1 MSCDREGPRKKRG
14 HRHLTPLELITI
26 AEAVQRGEK
35 VAALAKQFGVSRQT
49 VYNAVQAFKEEQ
61 FPLTNESEACPLPS
75 KRKRVTRIAPEI
87 CQQLIEFKRKY
98 PAWGIEYL
106 RTRWLQMGSAPIAK
120 STLYKIFK
128 NANLLTVK
136 NQDSQRYERF
146 EMMRPGQLYQMD
158 IQGKI
163 YLPGIG
169 WVHGFAIIDDFSRF
183 VPAMKY
189 YSDMRLS
196 NAILTLHAAILQY
209 GIPEAIYV
217 DNGSQFKS
225 QGARMNNFELFCHAW
240 GIKLI
245 ASTPGHP
252 QGKGKIERFYE
263 TVENQFIAEIKP
275 KIQEC
280 PGYTLSQLNQDLA
293 TYLTNQYHGRIHGG
307 THEKPMDRFGQGTSR
322 VPDPPIDVQRFLE
335 RTETR
340 VVNKFRE
347 ISFQGYKIQVDLLP
361 RSKVVIV
368 DMLETI
374 RVEYQERVVREINK
388 NQLTKVEPIRRQNGA
403 FQSILSP
410 KVSGSVECPGI
421 PDPFPEQAEIKR
433 HAPDSEGYYRRKVS
447 SVGNFKINNLTYY
460 FDKKRKGQE
469 ILIQITENI
478 LRIYDQKK
486 VFLGTRDKRTG
497 KKYVRTI

>member
-1 MSCDREGPRKKRG
+1 MSNDREEPKKKHG
-14 HRHLTPLELITI
+14 HRHLTPLEVITI
-26 AEAVQRGEK
+26 SEAVQRGEK
-35 VAALAKQFGVSRQT
+35 VAALATQFGVARQT
-49 VYNAVQAFKEEQ
+49 IYNAVQTVKEEQ
-61 FPLTNESEACPLPS
+61 FPPTNETQMHPLPS
-75 KRKRVTRIAPEI
+75 KRKRIMRIAPEI
-87 CQQLIEFKRKY
+87 CQQLIELKRKY

-106 RTRWLQMGSAPIAK
+106 RARWLQMGNAPIAK

-128 NANLLTVK
+128 NANLLPVK
-136 NQDSQRYERF
+136 SQDSARYERF

-158 IQGKI
+158 IEGKI
-163 YLPGIG
+163 YLNGIG
-169 WVHGFAIIDDFSRF
+169 WVYGFAIIDDFSRF

-189 YSDMRLS
+189 YLDMRLS
-196 NAILTLHAAILQY
+196 SAILTLHAAILQY

-225 QGARMNNFELFCHAW
+225 RGERMNNFELFCQAY

-245 ASTPGHP
+245 VSTPYRP
-252 QGKGKIERFYE
+252 QGKGKIERFFE

-280 PGYTLSQLNQDLA
+280 PGYTVSQLNQDLA
-293 TYLTNQYHGRIHGG
+293 AYLTTQYHGRIHGG
-307 THEKPMDRFGQGTSR
+307 THEKPTDRFGLGTLR

-340 VVNKFRE
+340 LVNKFRE

-361 RSKVVIV
+361 GSKVVVV

-388 NQLTKVEPIRRQNGA
+388 TQLTKVETIKRQNGA
-403 FQSILSP
+403 FQSNSTP
-410 KVSGSVECPGI
+410 KLSGSVENPGNTEK
-421 PDPFPEQAEIKR
+421 FFERTEIKR
-433 HAPDSEGYYRRKVS
+433 HAPDSEGFYRRKVS
-447 SVGNFKINNLTYY
+447 SVGSFKINNLAYY
-460 FDKKRKGQE
+460 FDQKRAGQE

-478 LRIYDQKK
+478 LHIYDLKK
-486 VFLGTRDKRTG
+486 AVLGTLDKRAG
-497 KKYVRTI
+497 KKYT